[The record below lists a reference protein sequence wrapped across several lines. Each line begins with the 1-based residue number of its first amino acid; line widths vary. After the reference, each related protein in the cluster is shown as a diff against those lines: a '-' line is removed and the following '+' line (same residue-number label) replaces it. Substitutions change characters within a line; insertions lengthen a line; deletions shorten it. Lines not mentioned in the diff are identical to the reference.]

1 MTAAYGFTKLS
12 ILYFYRRVLAAHAH
26 PIFNWIS
33 YIYISIVTVW
43 MVGFFLQLI
52 FSCGSRFDLQW
63 SLLSEEVEK
72 YCINATPARLAL
84 AVSDFILDVLIIIL
98 PLPMVC
104 TYEDPIVDG
113 TD

>member
-1 MTAAYGFTKLS
+1 
-12 ILYFYRRVLAAHAH
+12 
-26 PIFNWIS
+26 
-33 YIYISIVTVW
+33 